1 VAASEPEHGE
11 GNPNTRA
18 TICYRDRPMPPALA
32 VTLTHPTVTGGNL
45 QAAFNSEFAV
55 RYQPAI
61 STNLTT

>member
-1 VAASEPEHGE
+1 
-11 GNPNTRA
+11 
-18 TICYRDRPMPPALA
+18 MPPALA